1 MQKWG
6 ILCFFLFFLGSWI
19 NLCAFFFFRSGLF
32 TVTLVWFV
40 TQVFLWYMTFKTFN
54 SMYGP
59 RMPSNFSLSLSL
71 NILQSKNYNTMCDVW
86 FKVERVCQSIAVIH
100 FLLVNCYVNIYMYQK
115 LCPTQKTRKKTMF
128 TWPGLSAYQLPA
140 ILTIGLPQR
149 HILSISYHAH
159 AATGRSN
166 AQILIVVVLC
176 ANKNTAEPKTRVRN
190 PSHHT
195 RSAKVSQR
203 KFRIFSMIL
212 DSTNVGKHLVAA
224 TI

>member
-166 AQILIVVVLC
+166 AQVLIVVVLC

>member
-6 ILCFFLFFLGSWI
+6 FLCFFLFFLGSWI

-149 HILSISYHAH
+149 HILSISYHVH

-166 AQILIVVVLC
+166 AQVLIVVVLC

>member
-1 MQKWG
+1 
-6 ILCFFLFFLGSWI
+6 
-19 NLCAFFFFRSGLF
+19 
-32 TVTLVWFV
+32 
-40 TQVFLWYMTFKTFN
+40 
-54 SMYGP
+54 MYGP

>member
-149 HILSISYHAH
+149 HILSISYHVH

-166 AQILIVVVLC
+166 AQVLIVVVLC